1 MRTLLLLLLI
11 TICYAAYNLLVK
23 VSSSYVDSQSTSPI
37 IATIILQSTALMVS
51 LVYLLF
57 LIRQTV
63 NLALPI
69 KAYAWAAV
77 AGLCIGLAEVLY
89 FYLFRGFADENPIA
103 ASSAI
108 PFIVGGTIV
117 IAVAVSHFIFKES
130 LNSGQWFG
138 VGLGFVGMIVIAL
151 NSN

>member
-1 MRTLLLLLLI
+1 MRTVLFLLLI
-11 TICYAAYNLLVK
+11 TICYSAYNLLVK
-23 VSSSYVDSQSTSPI
+23 VSSSHVDAESSSPI
-37 IATIILQSTALMVS
+37 IATIFLQSTALMVS

-57 LIRQTV
+57 LTRQTV
-63 NLALPI
+63 NLALPT

-77 AGLCIGLAEVLY
+77 AGLCIGIAEVLY
-89 FYLFRGFADENPIA
+89 FYLFRGFSDESPIA

-117 IAVAVSHFIFKES
+117 IAVAVSHFVFRES

-138 VGLGFVGMIVIAL
+138 VGLAFVGMIIIAI